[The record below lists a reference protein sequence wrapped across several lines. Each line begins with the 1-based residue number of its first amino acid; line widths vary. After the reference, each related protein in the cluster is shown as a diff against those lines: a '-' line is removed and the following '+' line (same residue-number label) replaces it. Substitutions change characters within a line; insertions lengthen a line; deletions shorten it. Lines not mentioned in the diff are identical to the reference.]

1 MNYLQDLEKELT
13 ARLEYAKECVFEQK
27 DWQSWTSDFLAYVKE
42 EVLKSY
48 KNGLEAAKNR
58 PKGRTGQPPRNLP
71 ASPKFQRGE
80 PTNRNN
86 TRE

>member
-27 DWQSWTSDFLAYVKE
+27 DWASWTADFISYIKE

-48 KNGLEAAKNR
+48 KNGLEAGRNR
-58 PKGRTGQPPRNLP
+58 PNRKPGKTGQPPRNLP
-71 ASPKFQRGE
+71 
-80 PTNRNN
+80 TNPHK